1 MKLLVCRIK
10 QAIIPAHH
18 PELIR
23 VIAGAAASP
32 VPWQHRTLERC
43 EFVRI
48 GLLRLL
54 MKCLLISN
62 YLKCIVSFWSSKF
75 FQSLSLTV
83 ATRRPFFCKIRR
95 LAKNKHRQKPFVYL
109 HCYFER
115 NPPLTFWRQRWAKH
129 SVRASCSISSKLGTT
144 GQRLFPVSILQ
155 WNISIQGQ
163 LQCDLD
169 QANRECCLLNWQSSQ
184 LHVIGFNLWVILL
197 WKSLSLFQ

>member
-1 MKLLVCRIK
+1 MKEVWRTKQTESPTCKPLQKKRIPNACEKWDALSITAAARCHHLVYAVAFEAFSAKHMFFFLAPQRQRITASNGRPEVQRNKECACSKSKSVRWHDYFFNGVEIHQTSCIPSAKPRVLKYTTMSDARNWNQAMKLLVCRIK

-62 YLKCIVSFWSSKF
+62 YLKCIVSF
-75 FQSLSLTV
+75 
-83 ATRRPFFCKIRR
+83 
-95 LAKNKHRQKPFVYL
+95 
-109 HCYFER
+109 
-115 NPPLTFWRQRWAKH
+115 
-129 SVRASCSISSKLGTT
+129 
-144 GQRLFPVSILQ
+144 
-155 WNISIQGQ
+155 
-163 LQCDLD
+163 
-169 QANRECCLLNWQSSQ
+169 
-184 LHVIGFNLWVILL
+184 
-197 WKSLSLFQ
+197 